1 MREPEYFHEYRDSHL
16 SYILPLPQK
25 IFLHK
30 PSDLCLWISSISI
43 ILHISPYC
51 QLGCILFPS
60 SCLLVNYLFLTIC
73 FVFVTSI
80 FSLFFSL
87 DVFLL
92 VFVNYSIRHFFS
104 RNISTGGN
112 FFVSI
117 VTGLIG
123 LTSNCAVILYE
134 WIFVC

>member
-1 MREPEYFHEYRDSHL
+1 MQKYMNRSIFTNTGIHIFHTFYLSL
-16 SYILPLPQK
+16 WKSSYINLLTFVYEFLQFPLCY
-25 IFLHK
+25 IFH
-30 PSDLCLWISSISI
+30 
-43 ILHISPYC
+43 HT
-51 QLGCILFPS
+51 
-60 SCLLVNYLFLTIC
+60 SCLLVNYLFLAIC

-92 VFVNYSIRHFFS
+92 VFVNYSTRHFFS

-123 LTSNCAVILYE
+123 LTSNCAVILHE